1 MTSTALDPR
10 LDLTLETALTATPTS
25 VDPTHGGL

>member
-1 MTSTALDPR
+1 MTRTALDPQ
-10 LDLTLETALTATPTS
+10 LDLTLEMAPTATPTS

>member
-1 MTSTALDPR
+1 MTRTALDPR
-10 LDLTLETALTATPTS
+10 LDLTLETALATPTS